1 MARFYGI
8 VGYIE
13 TKETKPGVWTE
24 VITERNYQ
32 GDVIRDSR
40 TLQNSGNVNDNIIV
54 SNQISVVADAYAYQN
69 FHAIRYVVWNG
80 IKWKA
85 STVDVST
92 YPRMIMTLGGVYNG
106 Q

>member
-1 MARFYGI
+1 MARFYGV

-24 VITERNYQ
+24 VVTERTYQ

-106 Q
+106 

>member
-1 MARFYGI
+1 MARFYGV

-106 Q
+106 E

>member
-106 Q
+106 E